1 MKKSILS
8 ILIFILIISCTAC
21 GSTSDGQKTNLGF
34 LLGITNNN
42 PVFDDSIAQ
51 FESLSKYANSQY
63 SIILADG
70 EPNLILKDKIPDFK
84 EKRLTSQMLER
95 AQDGVQKDIIQK
107 LSEAAPDNPETDIA
121 SALELGARTLREK
134 AVDGVPNILVIC
146 HNGISTSGAINMLE
160 TPVSSLDIDQSVEQL
175 STNLNINL
183 HDIEV
188 IWYYLSDTR
197 GNQNQLN
204 SQEKTKL
211 KDFYKKHNKNLIIR

>member
-70 EPNLILKDKIPDFK
+70 EPNLTLKKK
-84 EKRLTSQMLER
+84 GLL
-95 AQDGVQKDIIQK
+95 
-107 LSEAAPDNPETDIA
+107 
-121 SALELGARTLREK
+121 AR
-134 AVDGVPNILVIC
+134 C
-146 HNGISTSGAINMLE
+146 
-160 TPVSSLDIDQSVEQL
+160 
-175 STNLNINL
+175 
-183 HDIEV
+183 
-188 IWYYLSDTR
+188 
-197 GNQNQLN
+197 
-204 SQEKTKL
+204 
-211 KDFYKKHNKNLIIR
+211 